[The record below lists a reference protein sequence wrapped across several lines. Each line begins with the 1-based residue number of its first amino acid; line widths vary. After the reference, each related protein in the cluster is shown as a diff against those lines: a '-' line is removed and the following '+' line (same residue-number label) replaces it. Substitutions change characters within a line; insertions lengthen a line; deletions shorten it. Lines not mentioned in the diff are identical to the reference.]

1 MPRIIKKYPNRRL
14 YDTAIGTYITLEEIK
29 KLVLDRIEFKIID
42 VKTEKDITQ
51 SMLLQIISEQEA
63 GATPIFTVA
72 MLQDF
77 IRAYHEK
84 SQNLFSDY
92 LEQTMNLFLKQKEFF
107 ENQWPF
113 TKSDHSEKETKN
125 NTKNKKRPD
134 KSEG

>member
-1 MPRIIKKYPNRRL
+1 MTRIIKKYPNRRL
-14 YDTAIGTYITLEEIK
+14 YDTAIGTYITLEDIK
-29 KLVLDRIEFKIID
+29 KLVLDRVDFKIID

-84 SQNLFSDY
+84 SQNLFSEY

-113 TKSDHSEKETKN
+113 IKPAETEKEAKKN
-125 NTKNKKRPD
+125 PKNKKNAD
-134 KSEG
+134 KSNS

>member
-1 MPRIIKKYPNRRL
+1 MARIIKKYPNRRL

-42 VKTEKDITQ
+42 AKTEKDITQ

-63 GATPIFTVA
+63 GSTPIFTVA

-107 ENQWPF
+107 ENQWLF
-113 TKSDHSEKETKN
+113 TKPENTEKKTKNNVKNKKKPDKSDH
-125 NTKNKKRPD
+125 
-134 KSEG
+134 

>member
-1 MPRIIKKYPNRRL
+1 MTRIIKKYPNRRL
-14 YDTAIGTYITLEEIK
+14 YDTAIGTYITLEDIK
-29 KLVLDRIEFKIID
+29 KLVLDRVEFNIID

-63 GATPIFTVA
+63 SATPIFTVA

-84 SQNLFSDY
+84 SQNLFSEY
-92 LEQTMNLFLKQKEFF
+92 LEQTMNLFLKQKEFL

-113 TKSDHSEKETKN
+113 KKPTDTKKEAKKN
-125 NTKNKKRPD
+125 PKNKKNAD
-134 KSEG
+134 KSDG